1 MRTRTTTFLQF
12 SRRPLNLE
20 RRRKGPS
27 PPLVFGNALA
37 PVKRAPVDAD
47 CCVLQKH
54 GGEFAAVLWIGFSTW
69 GVAANR
75 STLKQTARDLRARK
89 LTVCPQVEHAS
100 PEASRHGKSS
110 AQKPR
115 MTATHGQTQTQVH
128 RHTDIES
135 QTQTHGHI
143 NAETQRNAHT
153 HRRRRTSTRA
163 QRH

>member
-1 MRTRTTTFLQF
+1 MRAQERRRSSNFLAARSTLSGAAKLYRRRLCSATRSLPQNERLCKQISTTDRPFKDTRTRTTTFLKF

-54 GGEFAAVLWIGFSTW
+54 GGEFAAVLWIGFSTR

-75 STLKQTARDLRARK
+75 STLKQTARDLRARN
-89 LTVCPQVEHAS
+89 LRVCHQVERAS
-100 PEASRHGKSS
+100 PEAPRHGK
-110 AQKPR
+110 
-115 MTATHGQTQTQVH
+115 
-128 RHTDIES
+128 
-135 QTQTHGHI
+135 
-143 NAETQRNAHT
+143 
-153 HRRRRTSTRA
+153 
-163 QRH
+163 